1 MVFMRTV
8 SVRECQEEDEQ
19 PERLLGRFDWMG
31 CGVDAPCWAG
41 LARGLSHSHHLI
53 YPIRQYKSRSG
64 YKLHGKNSTQAGGGR
79 GETLHGS
86 SCLIL
91 RCLL

>member
-19 PERLLGRFDWMG
+19 PERLLGRFGWMG

-41 LARGLSHSHHLI
+41 LARG
-53 YPIRQYKSRSG
+53 
-64 YKLHGKNSTQAGGGR
+64 
-79 GETLHGS
+79 S
-86 SCLIL
+86 SLFFSVFII
-91 RCLL
+91 